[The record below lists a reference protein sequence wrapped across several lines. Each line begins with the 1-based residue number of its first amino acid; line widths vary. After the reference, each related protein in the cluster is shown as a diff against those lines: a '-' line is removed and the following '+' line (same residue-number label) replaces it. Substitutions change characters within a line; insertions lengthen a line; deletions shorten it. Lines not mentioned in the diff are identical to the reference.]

1 MATEQAGVERGCCAV
16 LCGAV
21 RLVCCAGWCAVRKTH
36 TLTRVFP
43 PFLSRPSAHLHRY
56 LASLYW
62 TIATMMAVGYGDV
75 YAQTNAEKIYSV
87 LAQTVGAVMFGLII
101 GTVSSLLEAAD
112 ARGAAYKRKMNELTG
127 YVRHRGLPKLLVKKI
142 KAHFEYALLTRSVFE
157 ENMIF
162 DELSSTLRNDVCA
175 LAYQDLIAA
184 LHIFADRDR
193 SFVTA
198 IIRSLE
204 VMAAQPGMVLARQ
217 GDRADEMYFVVKGTV
232 EAFLVNPGWTRGAN
246 GAPKPP
252 GHGVSSAKS
261 LQLGGDGLPLGPVIP
276 GALEDPVAADV
287 GSLAAMESGLATA
300 ELAATQPSAK
310 DSATHAPPPDASS
323 GASGGDGGDGGSKS
337 QSKDQGD
344 TGVASPQGSDSFV
357 TKAWLRDPEF
367 QAQPMVILGAF
378 TGGSHFGDGSI
389 RSESQ
394 YVCSVRSVALCDICF
409 MHASNL
415 ERVCASF
422 PDLAVELAAEST
434 ARMAHI
440 EEVAMKL
447 STRPNEALPDET
459 PFVLNGNIVTR
470 GDVRK
475 LQIWPLRVKRT
486 DEPNTYRVLRKSPD
500 QPGVNPR
507 KVNSRLS
514 AMSFAV
520 NAIKGERRNSSHRA
534 MDVLTKMKRANKKKM
549 IIRSK
554 SGRLTPTT
562 GGNKAANAAQI
573 AEGGIALEIND
584 TTIADLA
591 RSQWLIHPEYKR
603 KVTWDLMIA
612 CFILYSV
619 LTIPYYISFDVTA
632 TGFWNI
638 LDNIIDICFALD
650 MIFCFR
656 MVFYDQENRYFN
668 AMPGTIATNYLKSW
682 FIVDFCS
689 TVPIDKIAII
699 FVGDGGGGAA
709 GAGLQAQLRSL
720 KIIRILRLIRLL
732 KLVRLLKLGKTSKV
746 LEEKITIN
754 PALLKLFAL
763 LFQVTFIAHI
773 LACFWYYVSGHSDQS
788 EEASRSN
795 WVKAIDMTCRI
806 GEARTPEE
814 AVLVTECH
822 ESLYLT
828 SIYWAFTTMTT
839 VGYGDVTPGKKAE
852 KATCAS
858 DACNEPTALRE
869 RTTTSVLR
877 SHPVTHPRPPR
888 VSSGPPLHVCDSE
901 VEKLIHDETFDDF
914 LVHMY
919 VHVARVR
926 APTLLCVRFYTHT
939 HTHTRTRLILP
950 PLPPATPFVS
960 LFLRAS
966 SPVTNAELV
975 YASISMI
982 LGATVFGFVVGS
994 VAALMNN
1001 FDIGAALSKD
1011 KVNHIKNYMR
1021 ERRLPKA
1028 LKQSINRFYDFFL
1041 LRKSVFD
1048 EDVILSALPRHI
1060 RQSVLMHVNGDVVS
1074 KISFFDGM
1082 DPHFVS
1088 FVISQMKP
1096 QAFSPNQWICLEGE
1110 VGMEMFFLLDGTV
1123 QCVIGHNSDR
1133 EKTIKEFSSGM
1144 HFGE

>member
-1 MATEQAGVERGCCAV
+1 M
-16 LCGAV
+16 
-21 RLVCCAGWCAVRKTH
+21 WKTN
-36 TLTRVFP
+36 TLTRLSPLSSP
-43 PFLSRPSAHLHRY
+43 PTLHRY

-142 KAHFEYALLTRSVFE
+142 KMHFEYALLTRSVFE

-193 SFVTA
+193 SFVTS

-232 EAFLVNPGWTRGAN
+232 EAFLVNPGWTRGGD
-246 GAPKPP
+246 GAPRPP
-252 GHGVSSAKS
+252 GHGVSPAKS
-261 LQLGGDGLPLGPVIP
+261 LQLGSDRVPLGPVIP
-276 GALEDPVAADV
+276 GALDVPVAVDV
-287 GSLAAMESGLATA
+287 GSLAAMESGLHI
-300 ELAATQPSAK
+300 AATQSSAK
-310 DSATHAPPPDASS
+310 GSVTYAPSPDASS
-323 GASGGDGGDGGSKS
+323 GASSGDGGNKS

-344 TGVASPQGSDSFV
+344 TVVASPQESDSSV
-357 TKAWLRDPEF
+357 AKAWLPDPEF

-409 MHASNL
+409 MNASNL
-415 ERVCASF
+415 DRVCSSF

-447 STRPNEALPDET
+447 STRLNEALPDET

-486 DEPNTYRVLRKSPD
+486 DEPNTYRVLRKSPVN
-500 QPGVNPR
+500 PGINPR

-520 NAIKGERRNSSHRA
+520 NAMKVQRSSSHRA

-562 GGNKAANAAQI
+562 GGNTAANAAQI
-573 AEGGIALEIND
+573 AEGGVALEIND
-584 TTIADLA
+584 MTIEDLA
-591 RSQWLIHPEYKR
+591 RMQWLIHPEYKR
-603 KVTWDLMIA
+603 KVAWDLMIA

-699 FVGDGGGGAA
+699 FVGDGGGGEA

-814 AVLVTECH
+814 AVLVTQCH

-839 VGYGDVTPGKKAE
+839 VGYGDVTPGKKTE
-852 KATCAS
+852 TATCTC
-858 DACNEPTALRE
+858 DACNE
-869 RTTTSVLR
+869 TS
-877 SHPVTHPRPPR
+877 STCTHHHHGFTFPPPCYTPRRYHQVPP
-888 VSSGPPLHVCDSE
+888 SCL
-901 VEKLIHDETFDDF
+901 
-914 LVHMY
+914 
-919 VHVARVR
+919 
-926 APTLLCVRFYTHT
+926 
-939 HTHTRTRLILP
+939 
-950 PLPPATPFVS
+950 
-960 LFLRAS
+960 
-966 SPVTNAELV
+966 
-975 YASISMI
+975 YAI
-982 LGATVFGFVVGS
+982 V
-994 VAALMNN
+994 
-1001 FDIGAALSKD
+1001 K
-1011 KVNHIKNYMR
+1011 
-1021 ERRLPKA
+1021 
-1028 LKQSINRFYDFFL
+1028 
-1041 LRKSVFD
+1041 
-1048 EDVILSALPRHI
+1048 
-1060 RQSVLMHVNGDVVS
+1060 
-1074 KISFFDGM
+1074 
-1082 DPHFVS
+1082 
-1088 FVISQMKP
+1088 
-1096 QAFSPNQWICLEGE
+1096 
-1110 VGMEMFFLLDGTV
+1110 
-1123 QCVIGHNSDR
+1123 
-1133 EKTIKEFSSGM
+1133 
-1144 HFGE
+1144 